1 MAVTCGRASP
11 LGFSLHS
18 PAEALASHRE
28 FPVWRQEVGRGGSG
42 SAGHRGALSGL
53 AGRLV
58 RATRIDAADAVRY
71 E

>member
-1 MAVTCGRASP
+1 MGSREPAWFFLA
-11 LGFSLHS
+11 S